1 MVIIQAQPKQ
11 PLARNA
17 QLVPIAQTRPW
28 LRPVPQAN
36 IVQLGP
42 IFLNLAPLATLVPQL
57 QPLQYLAQMANIET
71 LQLSLVLLVVQV
83 SNATIKL
90 EQYQ

>member
-1 MVIIQAQPKQ
+1 MGTIRAQSKQ

-17 QLVPIAQTRPW
+17 QLVPIALTRPW

-36 IVQLGP
+36 IVHLEP
-42 IFLNLAPLATLVPQL
+42 ISLNLAPLATVVPQL
-57 QPLQYLAQMANIET
+57 QPLQHLAQMANIET
-71 LQLSLVLLVVQV
+71 LQLSIVLLVVQV
-83 SNATIKL
+83 SNAMINL